1 MATLN
6 LIHLNGTPAFV
17 LPATD
22 PNYARVHAAIH
33 DKKNNRWLFPAY
45 LPFGQ
50 AVIDDLKKVDKTLAY
65 SDEVVA
71 HLAYLADVPRR
82 IKDRELPPG
91 FQFHTKPFDHQLQ
104 MLATLLHY
112 PRFAILW
119 EPGCGKSKVPVDHMI
134 ATPGQRMLIFSQKVT
149 LENWVEQVTIHGGGK
164 LRAAALVGSAENKR
178 SVIENYKDYDVI
190 VASYGTARTMGLP
203 RLHKKTLAFIQDLQA
218 KGKVLTTSGLD
229 TLVKT
234 VRRMAEPEDQ
244 IAHVQMWADGTSFAD
259 LGRVIEKE
267 VKQKAQWLDDIEYQ
281 RCLVDESQN
290 IKEITSQQTKT
301 IIELG
306 KKAGLRYVMSGTPT
320 MGDPRHLYPQMRFL
334 SPAIFPEDWMRF
346 SDMFLVRSPYNARI
360 VTGYKNLN
368 LVNARV
374 QKISDSKK
382 KEDCLDLPPRVIS
395 DIFVNLTK
403 AQTKLYNSLVSSM
416 GVDLGAFFTNP
427 TGNVLEVQNAAT
439 LLNKLGQVT
448 SGFVLDN
455 GDKSTRCNGCA
466 HLSDCV
472 SQGILPYTSLCKV
485 VPTPLETTANYLPE
499 NPKLDALEEL
509 LDTLLEDPTRK
520 VIIWAYYRAELDQIE
535 GLIDKKNLGMV
546 RMDGSSSGSLQKRI
560 SRFNND
566 PDCRV
571 YLGQVA
577 TGVGITLNAA
587 TYMIYYCLDW
597 SLGTYLQS
605 IDRNYRAGQTQKVT
619 VYRLIARN
627 TVEEYKAKA
636 LDQKKD
642 LSAVMTNRLACTSCS
657 RRFDCLRDGIE
668 LFDPGCVYQ
677 RSAKR
682 SIARAEI
689 LK

>member
-6 LIHLNGTPAFV
+6 LISVNGTPAFT

-22 PNYARVHAAIH
+22 PNYARVYAGVQ

-45 LPFGQ
+45 LPFAQ
-50 AVIDDLKKVDKTLAY
+50 AVVDDLKKVDKNLTYAPDA
-65 SDEVVA
+65 SA
-71 HLAYLADVPRR
+71 HLTYLEDVPRR
-82 IKDRELPPG
+82 IRDRELPAD
-91 FQFHTKPFDHQLQ
+91 FQFHTKPFEHQLQ

-112 PRFAILW
+112 PRFAIFW
-119 EPGCGKSKVPVDHMI
+119 EPGCGKSKVPVDHML
-134 ATPGQRMLIFSQKVT
+134 AAPGHRMLILSQKVT
-149 LENWVEQVTIHGGGK
+149 LENWVEQVEIHGGGRLK
-164 LRAAALVGSAENKR
+164 AAALVGSAENKR
-178 SVIENYKDYDVI
+178 KVIENYRDYDVI

-203 RLHKKTLAFIQDLQA
+203 RLNKKTLAFIQDLQA
-218 KGKVLTTSGLD
+218 KGKTLTTSGLD

-244 IAHVQMWADGTSFAD
+244 IEYVQMWADGTSFAE
-259 LGRVIEKE
+259 LGRAVDKA
-267 VKQKAQWLDDIEYQ
+267 VQAKAQWLDDIDYQ

-290 IKEITSQQTKT
+290 IKEMTSQQTKT

-306 KKAGLRYVMSGTPT
+306 KKASHRYIMSGTPT
-320 MGDPRHLYPQMRFL
+320 MGDPRHLYPQMKFL

-346 SDMFLVRSPYNARI
+346 SDMFLVRSPYNMRI

-368 LVNARV
+368 IVNSRV

-382 KEDCLDLPPRVIS
+382 KEDCLDLPPRVVS
-395 DIFVNLTK
+395 DIYVSLTK
-403 AQTKLYNSLVSSM
+403 EQTRLYNSLVSSM
-416 GVDLGAFFTNP
+416 GVDLTAFFANP
-427 TGNVLEVQNAAT
+427 TGAAIEVQNAAT

-448 SGFVLDN
+448 SGFLLDS
-455 GDKSTRCNGCA
+455 GDQASKCNGCP
-466 HLSDCV
+466 HLGDCV
-472 SQGILPYTSLCKV
+472 AKGVLPYTPECHV
-485 VPTPLETTANYLPE
+485 ATEPPATTANYLPE

-509 LDTLLEDPTRK
+509 LDTILEDPTRK
-520 VIIWAYYRAELDQIE
+520 IIIWAYYRAELDQIE
-535 GLIDKKNLGMV
+535 ELLDKKNLGMV

-571 YLGQVA
+571 YLGQVG

-619 VYRLIARN
+619 VYRLIAKN
-627 TVEEYKAKA
+627 TVEEYKARA

-642 LSAVMTNRLACTSCS
+642 LSAVMTNRLACTTCA
-657 RRFDCLRDGIE
+657 RKFDCLRDGVE